1 MKKVSVVII
10 IGFSILAVVALYF
23 FLTEQIGI
31 KAFLF
36 NMLICAIGI
45 VAQVFTL
52 RRRKKNIMH

>member
-31 KAFLF
+31 KALLF

-52 RRRKKNIMH
+52 RRRKNNIMH

>member
-1 MKKVSVVII
+1 MRKVSMAII

-23 FLTEQIGI
+23 FLTEQISLM
-31 KAFLF
+31 AFLF